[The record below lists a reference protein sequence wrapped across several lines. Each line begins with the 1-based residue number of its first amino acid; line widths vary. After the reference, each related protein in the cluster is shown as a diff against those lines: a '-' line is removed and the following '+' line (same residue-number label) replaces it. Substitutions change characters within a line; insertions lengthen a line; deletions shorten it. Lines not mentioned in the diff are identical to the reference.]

1 MCSALHQR
9 LSVQVI
15 QYLPD
20 HDSWEQVRT
29 WGSNSWGLSHPN
41 DRKFNE
47 VAPYVADPP
56 PTNLTNL
63 LIHTCYSDHMDD
75 IIFCSMDN
83 IMSIMI
89 RQSPFIV
96 DAQVY
101 NNVTFEQIMQ
111 IYNGYRL
118 GMYFN
123 RSLTAELLLE
133 NGLLLRALDKFEI
146 IKTNH

>member
-1 MCSALHQR
+1 
-9 LSVQVI
+9 
-15 QYLPD
+15 
-20 HDSWEQVRT
+20 
-29 WGSNSWGLSHPN
+29 
-41 DRKFNE
+41 
-47 VAPYVADPP
+47 
-56 PTNLTNL
+56 
-63 LIHTCYSDHMDD
+63 MDD
-75 IIFCSMDN
+75 VIFCSMDN
-83 IMSIMI
+83 IMSIII

-146 IKTNH
+146 IKTNYLFSRKSFLY